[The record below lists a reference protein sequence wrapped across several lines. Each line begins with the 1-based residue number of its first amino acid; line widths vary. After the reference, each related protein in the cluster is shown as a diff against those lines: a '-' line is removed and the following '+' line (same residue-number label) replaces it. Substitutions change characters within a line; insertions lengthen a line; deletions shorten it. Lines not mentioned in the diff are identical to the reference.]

1 MSKTKARPTGPRKQP
16 EPQRKVPLKAA
27 VAIAAVLL
35 AVLLFVIL
43 RLAFGGRGVQSVLQS
58 YFENLYARADVDSMA
73 LCFPEGAVRDE
84 FELLFTMGGVSNM
97 AETYRMQ
104 AVEWVGEKPSVK
116 VRVVEQEKPSS
127 GALNEARAENSAVE
141 SVSDV
146 TFDITLSGG
155 LGSRTLR
162 GSTRLTKIGGQWYLT
177 DYNIRTGFI
186 DGGDV
191 IKEE

>member
-1 MSKTKARPTGPRKQP
+1 MSKTKARPTGPHKP
-16 EPQRKVPLKAA
+16 EPQRKISPKTAA
-27 VAIAAVLL
+27 IIAAALL

-43 RLAFGGRGVQSVLQS
+43 RLAFGGRGVQGVLQS

-73 LCFPEGAVRDE
+73 LCFPEGALRDE

-104 AVEWVGEKPSVK
+104 AVEWVGEKPAVK
-116 VRVVEQEKPSS
+116 VSVVEQEKPSS
-127 GALNEARAENSAVE
+127 GALNEARSENSAVE

-146 TFDITLSGG
+146 TFDITLTGE

-177 DYNIRTGFI
+177 DYNIRTRSEERRVG
-186 DGGDV
+186 
-191 IKEE
+191 KECGS

>member
-1 MSKTKARPTGPRKQP
+1 MSKTKARPTGPHKP
-16 EPQRKVPLKAA
+16 EPQRKVSPKAA
-27 VAIAAVLL
+27 VVIAAALL

-43 RLAFGGRGVQSVLQS
+43 RLAFGGGGVQSVLQD
-58 YFENLYARADVDSMA
+58 YFENLYAHADVDSMA
-73 LCFPEGAVRDE
+73 LCFPEGALRDE

-104 AVEWVGEKPSVK
+104 AVEWVGEKPAVK
-116 VRVVEQEKPSS
+116 VSVVEQEKPSS

-146 TFDITLSGG
+146 TFDIRLTGE

-177 DYNIRTGFI
+177 DYNIRTGFL
-186 DGGDV
+186 DGESTG
-191 IKEE
+191 EEE